1 MKIKLVKAVRVKAL
15 PGYRLDVAFSDGS
28 SGIADISD
36 FILSGGEVV
45 EPLRDETFF
54 AKVFLEM
61 GVPTWPNGCDVDAI
75 NLRMKLEAAGE
86 LRSAGA
92 TATV

>member
-28 SGIADISD
+28 SGVADISD

-45 EPLRDETFF
+45 EPLKNEAFF
-54 AKVFLEM
+54 AKVFIEM

-75 NLRMKLEAAGE
+75 NLHMKMEAAGA
-86 LRSAGA
+86 LKAASA
-92 TATV
+92 TA